1 MLEEINVVRVGMH
14 NSILKFDNN
23 SYLDEL
29 ATLRIYQDAWKEQN
43 NQIDEDLYFLGIFS
57 LKPHRNLNLE
67 YASKI
72 STSSGSNIRDSFSAK
87 IKDGYSG
94 EYNISRLSFLNK
106 PQNLQ
111 YTAFNNLN
119 SSTSLFHGLRYN
131 PDTKEIPYW
140 FMGLDLDKSAW
151 LEMEYLCK

>member
-1 MLEEINVVRVGMH
+1 MKFEAFSPVPNLGTFFRESPALHLLEINLQHSIIEEISGTNKSNRPLIDEFIIDPNFEKILLIDFQDSDMLEEINVVRVGMH

-72 STSSGSNIRDSFSAK
+72 STSSGSNIRDSF
-87 IKDGYSG
+87 
-94 EYNISRLSFLNK
+94 
-106 PQNLQ
+106 
-111 YTAFNNLN
+111 
-119 SSTSLFHGLRYN
+119 
-131 PDTKEIPYW
+131 
-140 FMGLDLDKSAW
+140 
-151 LEMEYLCK
+151 LC